1 MDNLAR
7 EMILCQQAGF
17 GVSYGK
23 WKATQPIKE
32 IPKPIEVVE
41 HKYSAVLT
49 CQNCGKEFT
58 TFTRHN
64 KKHCSYECRME
75 YANLLKRERRK
86 VM

>member
-7 EMILCQQAGF
+7 EMILCEKAGF

-32 IPKPIEVVE
+32 VKKPIEVVE
-41 HKYSAVLT
+41 HKYSAIKICL
-49 CQNCGKEFT
+49 NCGKEFT
-58 TFTRHN
+58 VFTRHN
-64 KKHCSYECRME
+64 RKHCSYDCRLA
-75 YANLLKRERRK
+75 YAEKLKRERRK